1 MDYSSLPID
10 LDFAKVLMESITIRL
25 ASMEFTVD
33 RGFSDTMQSF
43 REEFLG
49 LWTILRDGLASSLD
63 NGDSEAVSL

>member
-1 MDYSSLPID
+1 
-10 LDFAKVLMESITIRL
+10 MESITIRL

-49 LWTILRDGLASSLD
+49 LWTILRNGLASSLD